1 LAAFKNIVMILVKY
15 GFDDLVDHLNIPG
28 TKFMRKTSPID
39 KPMDTSKE
47 SGMPAKSLGPTFVKF
62 GQLVS
67 LRPDLVPPPLIDELS
82 KPYSCIKK
90 DGIGL

>member
-47 SGMPAKSLGPTFVKF
+47 SGMPAKSWGRPLSSLGSWSVF
-62 GQLVS
+62 GLTWC
-67 LRPDLVPPPLIDELS
+67 RHR
-82 KPYSCIKK
+82 
-90 DGIGL
+90 